1 MATTD
6 DLLDNLMNNCK
17 KPGDLVGENSL
28 LNQLFRTTLQ
38 SAKQSG
44 MTELPD
50 NPPEEE
56 ERHSCQSF
64 SGQNLGTIALPKK

>member
-17 KPGDLVGENSL
+17 KPGDLVGENNL
-28 LNQLFRTTLQ
+28 LSQLFRTTLQ
-38 SAKQSG
+38 SAKQCG

-50 NPPEEE
+50 NALQKEE
-56 ERHSCQSF
+56 
-64 SGQNLGTIALPKK
+64 IADTADGSWRNNPS

>member
-28 LNQLFRTTLQ
+28 LSELFRTTLH

-44 MTELPD
+44 MTEVPD
-50 NPPEEE
+50 NPPDEE
-56 ERHSCQSF
+56 
-64 SGQNLGTIALPKK
+64 

>member
-28 LNQLFRTTLQ
+28 MSQLFRTTLQ

-44 MTELPD
+44 MTELAG
-50 NPPEEE
+50 NHPEEE
-56 ERHSCQSF
+56 
-64 SGQNLGTIALPKK
+64 LPKA

>member
-28 LNQLFRTTLQ
+28 LSQLLRTALQ
-38 SAKQSG
+38 PADQSG
-44 MTELPD
+44 LTELPD
-50 NPPEEE
+50 NLPEEE
-56 ERHSCQSF
+56 
-64 SGQNLGTIALPKK
+64 

>member
-28 LNQLFRTTLQ
+28 LSQLFRTTLQ
-38 SAKQSG
+38 SAKQSV
-44 MTELPD
+44 MTKHQD
-50 NPPEEE
+50 KN
-56 ERHSCQSF
+56 SCIVANHLQD
-64 SGQNLGTIALPKK
+64 KH

>member
-6 DLLDNLMNNCK
+6 DLFDNLMNNCK

-28 LNQLFRTTLQ
+28 LSQLFRTTLQ

-44 MTELPD
+44 MTEHP
-50 NPPEEE
+50 NKN
-56 ERHSCQSF
+56 
-64 SGQNLGTIALPKK
+64 SGMVANHLQDKT